1 MDTVSGVALQPR
13 RVPSL
18 GTGHSPSPQHHGSHS
33 QGHRSV
39 YSYSPSPSSEEF
51 LPPIRLTPI
60 EGPDPSRRPRQT
72 QESVGIDSSHLHP
85 SVTRSG
91 PHGTRLPEMVH
102 SNTRILSPRRPPSPI
117 ERLGLAGMD
126 IYDADTT
133 IHPGRPSSSASFAS
147 SSNLSNGGSADIPST
162 PAELLI
168 PLNAA
173 TSQRI
178 APRSK
183 GRSGSLAPV
192 QNLTSIQPRRSRAS
206 AEWGQSPGQGS
217 EGKYDSGDEE
227 RSDDG
232 STGPGSSNTH
242 GDAETG
248 RLSVIG
254 FTRGHGRGFAR
265 YQGQDC
271 LHNDD
276 LDRAQYQLYAE
287 PTSPASL
294 ATSANLPPTTGS
306 FQAAPK
312 SARGTNHTSNP
323 WHTAMPTPFP
333 APVALTASSSTVAN
347 AMQIITTATPPL
359 SLTDLPNF
367 PAEQK
372 PPFTYPVLIRL
383 AIMGSP
389 QRRLLLSQIYAAIE
403 DKFPWYKENAAKAW
417 KVCRPS
423 PSS

>member
-1 MDTVSGVALQPR
+1 MDTGSGMAWQHR
-13 RVPSL
+13 RVSSPL
-18 GTGHSPSPQHHGSHS
+18 GTALTPSPRQHGPHS

-39 YSYSPSPSSEEF
+39 YTHSSPPSSHKF

-60 EGPDPSRRPRQT
+60 EGPEPSRGPRRT
-72 QESVGIDSSHLHP
+72 QEAVSIDSSHLHP
-85 SVTRSG
+85 SVKRRG
-91 PHGTRLPEMVH
+91 PHGTRFPE
-102 SNTRILSPRRPPSPI
+102 ILHLSSPQRPPSPF
-117 ERLGLAGMD
+117 EHAGLAEMD
-126 IYDADTT
+126 IYDEDTT
-133 IHPGRPSSSASFAS
+133 MRPGRPSSRASFAS
-147 SSNLSNGGSADIPST
+147 SSNLSNGGSADVPCT

-168 PLNAA
+168 PL
-173 TSQRI
+173 TTTISQRNTPI
-178 APRSK
+178 LK

-192 QNLTSIQPRRSRAS
+192 RSLTGIRPRQLRAS
-206 AEWGQSPGQGS
+206 AEWGQSS

-248 RLSVIG
+248 RLSATG
-254 FTRGHGRGFAR
+254 SKRGHGRGFSR
-265 YQGQDC
+265 YQEQDGS
-271 LHNDD
+271 HNDD
-276 LDRAQYQLYAE
+276 PDQAQYQLYAE

-294 ATSANLPPTTGS
+294 ATSANLLPTTGS

-312 SARGTNHTSNP
+312 AARGPHHISNP
-323 WHTAMPTPFP
+323 GHTTMPPQFP

-403 DKFPWYKENAAKAW
+403 DKFPWYKENASKAW
-417 KVCRPS
+417 KVCPPS
-423 PSS
+423 FFFMTEPVN